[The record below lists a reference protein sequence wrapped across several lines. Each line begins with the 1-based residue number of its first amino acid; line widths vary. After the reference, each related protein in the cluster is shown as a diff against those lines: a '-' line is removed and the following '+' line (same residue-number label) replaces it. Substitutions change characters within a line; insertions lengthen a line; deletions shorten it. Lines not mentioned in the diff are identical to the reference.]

1 MHVTQLSQKQTH
13 FLDLYWAWV
22 TVTIINLKG
31 KRWKTLQMKQ
41 VLPGSGV
48 ICQASAW
55 KTPPTPFFIISQR
68 RPVVCY
74 WHHWKRMEP
83 CAVPMVIDSIEL
95 ESQINHLLRE
105 HYLRKLAFRFS
116 YLLCCYRVG
125 RHTWRSEDSSEKSVL
140 SPTWVRLSFQF
151 NAPPYWS
158 RLSCF
163 CYQETHTHVSIH
175 MGTSTRAYAR
185 THNTESKTKILKKEF
200 EIILD
205 YRKSLRVAWA
215 ISKTQTSNSIYLQCP
230 HENEMGRKPSAYLK
244 TSLQGVYSKP

>member
-1 MHVTQLSQKQTH
+1 MHVIQLSQKQTH

-95 ESQINHLLRE
+95 DHILHE
-105 HYLRKLAFRFS
+105 HYLRKLAFHFS
-116 YLLCCYRVG
+116 YLLCCYQVG

-140 SPTWVRLSFQF
+140 SSHLSQTLSSVQCPTLLKQAFLFLLSR
-151 NAPPYWS
+151 NAHT
-158 RLSCF
+158 CIHTHGN
-163 CYQETHTHVSIH
+163 THTCIC
-175 MGTSTRAYAR
+175 
-185 THNTESKTKILKKEF
+185 TH
-200 EIILD
+200 
-205 YRKSLRVAWA
+205 
-215 ISKTQTSNSIYLQCP
+215 TQHGKQN
-230 HENEMGRKPSAYLK
+230 ENF
-244 TSLQGVYSKP
+244 